1 MTADGASSLRMGRIA
16 SIDVFRGLTILVMVF
31 VNDVHDVSG
40 IPAWMRHMPASAD
53 GMTFVDVV
61 FPAFLFIVGMSIPF
75 SLRQRLVCAGSGM
88 VVQQHILGRTLGL
101 VVIGFFMVN
110 AEDGFNPLFMA
121 LPISLWSLLSYACF
135 YLIWGVYGSER
146 PGGLHVLRSIGVLGL
161 VTLALAYHGGPDGR
175 QWMTPQYWGILG
187 LIGWAYLIATVVY
200 QLAGRSVI
208 AVMIAVGLCVAY
220 FATASWSGLS
230 GHPYLAVPFAQGGNA
245 THAAIVLCG
254 VATSL
259 VFFDP
264 RVSRSGR
271 RPVLYALAWA
281 AALSMASYF
290 LRPAFPVSKIYATP
304 TWGLYSAAIC
314 IAVFSLLNSIVE
326 LGGVKRWARF
336 VEPAAVNPLVTYL
349 LPFVIEAVLGLSGVS
364 LPSALRAG
372 FLGVLWSA
380 TYTLAILGAAYLL
393 NRWNVRLAL

>member
-1 MTADGASSLRMGRIA
+1 MTAGANSLRTGRIP

-31 VNDVHDVSG
+31 VNDVHGVSG
-40 IPAWMRHMPASAD
+40 IPAWMRHMPATAD

-61 FPAFLFIVGMSIPF
+61 FPAFLFITGMSIPF
-75 SLRQRLVCAGSGM
+75 SLRQRLARGGAGM

-110 AEDGFNPLFMA
+110 AEDGFNPLRMV
-121 LPISLWSLLSYACF
+121 LSISLWSLLSYACF

-146 PGGLHVLRSIGVLGL
+146 SGGLHVLRSVGVLGL
-161 VTLALAYHGGPDGR
+161 VTLALAFHGGPDGK

-208 AVMIAVGLCVAY
+208 AMMSAVALCVAY
-220 FATASWSGLS
+220 FGMGRWSELD
-230 GHPYLAVPFAQGGNA
+230 GHPGLAVLFAQGGNA

-259 VFFDP
+259 VFFDAG
-264 RVSRSGR
+264 VSRSSR
-271 RPVLYALAWA
+271 RPLLYVLAWA
-281 AALSMASYF
+281 TALFMAGHF
-290 LRPAFPVSKIYATP
+290 LRPVFPVSKIYATP

-314 IAVFSLLNSIVE
+314 IVVFSLLYIIVE
-326 LGGVKRWARF
+326 IRGLKRWARF

-349 LPFVIEAVLGLSGVS
+349 LPFVIEAVLELFGVS
-364 LPSALRAG
+364 LPSVLRAG
-372 FLGVLWSA
+372 LVGVLWSA